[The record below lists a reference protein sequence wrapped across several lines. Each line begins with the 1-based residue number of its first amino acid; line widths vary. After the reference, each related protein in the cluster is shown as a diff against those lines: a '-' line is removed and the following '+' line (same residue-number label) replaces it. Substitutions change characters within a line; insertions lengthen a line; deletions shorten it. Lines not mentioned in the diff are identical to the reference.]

1 MKLIDSVVNNN
12 TAYAYGGGIVVSS
25 AILKLEDN
33 VQIKGNT
40 VTAGLPGYMGS
51 VNDTTRANYKG
62 EGGGI
67 MLSNPG
73 ALLQFVGK
81 EETAKI
87 DISDNRA
94 FFGGGIYSKGAFI
107 FLASPGKF
115 PENNHAYYGNN
126 IYVKNASK
134 FIWFKLNLLFLV

>member
-40 VTAGLPGYMGS
+40 VTAGLHGATKAENES
-51 VNDTTRANYKG
+51 VAIDGK
-62 EGGGI
+62 GGGI
-67 MLSNPG
+67 MLLNPG
-73 ALLQFVGK
+73 SLLHFVGQ
-81 EETAKI
+81 EGTDKI
-87 DISDNRA
+87 VDISDNRA
-94 FFGGGIYSKGAFI
+94 FFGGGIYSQGAFI
-107 FLASPGKF
+107 FLASPGKY

-126 IYVKNASK
+126 IYVKDASK
-134 FIWFKLNLLFLV
+134 LICFKLNLLFLV